1 MILISHRGNMNG
13 LNPHLENNQEY
24 CEETIDRGFDV
35 EIDVWYTDA
44 WWTGHDKPQYKVD
57 TDFLKRRE
65 VWCHAKNIEA
75 LKRLLDLGAHCFFHQ
90 NDNVTLTSQGY
101 LWTYPTHQLTEKS
114 ICVLPELQTIDIK
127 GCAGIC
133 SDYVVR
139 YI

>member
-24 CEETIDRGFDV
+24 CEEAIDRGFDV

-65 VWCHAKNIEA
+65 VWCHAKNIVA

-90 NDNVTLTSQGY
+90 NDNVTLTSQRY